1 VRPLVGN
8 QGKKVNAEII
18 SIGTELL
25 LGEVTD
31 TNAVYLAGQLPLLG
45 IDLHRVTLVGDNL
58 ERLSEAFSR
67 AWEHCDIILAT
78 GGLGPTEDDLTREAI
93 AQMLGEELRSSPELE
108 EELRAIFARMG
119 RAMPPHNIKQATLI
133 PSAQAIPNPR
143 GTAPGWWIEKGKK
156 IMVAMP
162 GPPGEM
168 QRMWEKEVMPR
179 LQERLQ
185 KEVILFRTLKS
196 FGFSEAEVDEMA
208 SPLFS
213 LANPEIGIYA
223 KPDGIHLRLIARA
236 QKREEAEK
244 LIARGEAQLRAIF
257 AHHIWGTDSDTL
269 EGVVGALLASKDL
282 TLATMESCTGGLLA
296 TTLTDVPGSSVY
308 YKGGFVAYSNE
319 AKIALEVDAR
329 LIDQHGAVSPEVAE
343 AMAEAARLRLEA
355 DIGVGITGVAGP
367 DKLEGKPP
375 GIAYIA
381 ICDSRGKRSIKGNYP
396 PRRPE
401 VKRLATAHTLF
412 LLRQRLL
419 GL

>member
-31 TNAVYLAGQLPLLG
+31 TNAAYLAGQLPLLG

>member
-1 VRPLVGN
+1 
-8 QGKKVNAEII
+8 VNAEII